1 MDAKAASVA
10 PSSRS
15 AAPEMCEALEE
26 ARDTI
31 AYLRQYVAGQGLS
44 AEGDCD
50 DAIRTIDDA
59 LSKAKRQQR
68 SARDKKGRTM
78 ARFWT
83 LVIKLADALY
93 RAAGVRE

>member
-1 MDAKAASVA
+1 MDAKAASAA

-15 AAPEMCEALEE
+15 AAALEMCEALEE

-50 DAIRTIDDA
+50 DAIRTIDA
-59 LSKAKRQQR
+59 APSKAKGQ
-68 SARDKKGRTM
+68 
-78 ARFWT
+78 
-83 LVIKLADALY
+83 
-93 RAAGVRE
+93 